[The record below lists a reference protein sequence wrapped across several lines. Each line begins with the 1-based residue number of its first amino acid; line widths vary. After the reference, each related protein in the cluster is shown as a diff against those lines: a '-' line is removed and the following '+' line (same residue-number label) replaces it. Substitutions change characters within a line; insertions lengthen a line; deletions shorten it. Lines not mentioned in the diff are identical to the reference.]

1 MKTLFLSRPAR
12 EKVLIVAFMLVGAV
26 IWLSDA
32 AGRLGEHRRSA
43 ASAASLLKEQQLWL
57 DQRVPIEAAAAAAVG
72 NLDAERTYNAT
83 FLVAEV
89 MALARRAGLS
99 VNTDPPRTQ
108 RTNQF
113 AFHTVTISTQRA
125 DLASLVRF
133 YISLAE
139 RMPYL
144 GLEQIVL
151 AENRSAPG
159 MLNARLEVASVELL
173 RGERP

>member
-1 MKTLFLSRPAR
+1 MKALFLSRKVR
-12 EKVLIVAFMLVGAV
+12 EKFLIVVFLLVGAV

-32 AGRLGEHRRSA
+32 GDRLGAHRRAA
-43 ASAASLLKEQQLWL
+43 ASAGALLAEQQLWL
-57 DQRVPIEAAAAAAVG
+57 DQRGPIEAAAAAAVQ

-99 VNTDPPRTQ
+99 VNTDPPRTL

-113 AFHTVTISTQRA
+113 AFHTVTVTTQRA
-125 DLASLVRF
+125 DLASVVRF
-133 YISLAE
+133 YISLVE
-139 RMPYL
+139 RTPYL

-159 MLNARLEVASVELL
+159 MLNVRLEVASVELVK
-173 RGERP
+173 